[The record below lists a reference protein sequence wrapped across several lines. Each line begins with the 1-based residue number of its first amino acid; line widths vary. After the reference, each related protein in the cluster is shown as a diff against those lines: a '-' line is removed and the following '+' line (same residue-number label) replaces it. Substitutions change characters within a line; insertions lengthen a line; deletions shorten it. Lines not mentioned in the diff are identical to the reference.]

1 MSADDVTKT
10 LTIDELLD
18 TVSDEDMELSLIYG
32 QMAENILEATLTTS
46 HADYEDFD
54 PEGIIY
60 ELFLQCA
67 EYLQEEC
74 GFTMDDMI
82 EDVIS
87 VSDLSPNRVL
97 H

>member
-1 MSADDVTKT
+1 MTDDVTKT

-18 TVSDEDMELSLIYG
+18 TVSTEDLELGLIYE
-32 QMAENILEATLTTS
+32 QMAENILEATLTTT
-46 HADYEDFD
+46 HAEYDDFD
-54 PEGIIY
+54 SEGIVY

-74 GFTMDDMI
+74 GFTLDDMI
-82 EDVIS
+82 DDVTS